1 MPRVTEER
9 MTKLA
14 LLALALVG
22 CGSHTSR
29 GEVHA
34 VGTYIGGGSILFGAD
49 DCSYSG
55 APGVLVGSSATPERG
70 PRFVRGAGPIT
81 IACPKVTRQVTALE
95 PTGAKIWGEEKMK
108 AGETQLVSANLV
120 AGADD
125 LVGEARIE
133 WALGSDCTNV
143 ASFGP
148 VMGAQDTGGPDRSR
162 DLRAAGK
169 GTCHV
174 TVTLTTGSDLES
186 VPGKAFQQSML
197 VTVL

>member
-1 MPRVTEER
+1 

-49 DCSYSG
+49 DCQYSG
-55 APGVLVGSSATPERG
+55 APGVFVGTSAAPERG
-70 PRFVRGAGPIT
+70 PRFVRGTGTIT
-81 IACPKVTRQVTALE
+81 IACPKVTREVTALE
-95 PTGAKIWGEEKMK
+95 PTGAKIWAEAEMNSGQ
-108 AGETQLVSANLV
+108 TQLVTANLV
-120 AGADD
+120 AGKDD

-133 WALGSDCTNV
+133 WSLGADCANV

-148 VMGAQDTGGPDRSR
+148 VMGSQDTGGPDRSR
-162 DLRAAGK
+162 DLVAAGK
-169 GTCHV
+169 GTCQV
-174 TVTLTTGSDLES
+174 TVVLTTGNDLENI
-186 VPGKAFQQSML
+186 PGKVFQQSML